1 MGPSLRKRF
10 EGGIRGKGAGGERRN
25 SSMPCNADI
34 TRVAK
39 RDPAKRAESGL
50 RDREIF
56 LRRRRFRL
64 RAPYATVTCMINWRY
79 DKCNVEFSTK
89 VMGVDGGGKVV

>member
-1 MGPSLRKRF
+1 
-10 EGGIRGKGAGGERRN
+10 
-25 SSMPCNADI
+25 MPCNADI

-50 RDREIF
+50 RDRETF

-64 RAPYATVTCMINWRY
+64 MSPLCDGTIY
-79 DKCNVEFSTK
+79 DKLAVRQ
-89 VMGVDGGGKVV
+89 M